1 MKVSLMFAGPP
12 RLVRTGTS
20 SPWPLPRHEPKSWFR
35 CLQVSWLML
44 WTRSIR
50 AASRSR
56 RCVHHLG
63 KSRVVVQYNLVTAS
77 TLPSV
82 GVFASQRQL
91 SSCQRWKNVRILPP
105 HSLAW
110 SRVDRGTAGRPPSLA
125 QSSVSSLASR
135 RSPTVGLHLAACRS
149 MSSDYRLSP

>member
-1 MKVSLMFAGPP
+1 MFAGPL
-12 RLVRTGTS
+12 RLVRTGMS
-20 SPWPLPRHEPKSWFR
+20 SPSPLPRHEPKPSSHQ
-35 CLQVSWLML
+35 CLRTALVL
-44 WTRSIR
+44 WVQSVR

-63 KSRVVVQYNLVTAS
+63 KSRVVVRYNLVTAS

-125 QSSVSSLASR
+125 QSSVGSLASR